1 MKAKDM
7 FEKLGYSWKETQ
19 CYIEYTKYHY
29 KHWIFRSKQI
39 ITFYK
44 SIKYMDIFDENLVS
58 INMDLLQAI
67 NQQMKEIGVE
77 E

>member
-1 MKAKDM
+1 M
-7 FEKLGYSWKETQ
+7 FEKLGYSWEETQ
-19 CYIEYTKYHY
+19 GYIEYTKYHY

-44 SIKYMDIFDENLVS
+44 SIKYMDIFDENLIS

-67 NQQMKEIGVE
+67 NKQVE
-77 E
+77 ELGWNGN